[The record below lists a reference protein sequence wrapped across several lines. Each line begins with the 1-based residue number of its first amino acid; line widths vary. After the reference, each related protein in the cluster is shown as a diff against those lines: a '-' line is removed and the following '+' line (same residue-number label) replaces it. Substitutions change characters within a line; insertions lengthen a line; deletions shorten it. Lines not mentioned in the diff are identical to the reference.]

1 MIISVQ
7 WSEWLRRPQVR
18 RFDSS
23 SPIAVEDY
31 LDGKL
36 PTDTTVFVF
45 DDADRPMLQSLE
57 SQWGN
62 GRFSTKKL
70 AEIHN
75 ALVDKERRVNKFKHR
90 QDALIQLSLELIR
103 QGKNAP
109 ITNVRNHVMI
119 TEHEFRSHTEDADTE
134 QDENHRAE
142 AAVAK
147 VESPAEMK
155 KRAAAAAKAE
165 KEAAK
170 VAKVAAAANAKAEK
184 EAAKAAAAAAK
195 VAAKK
200 VKAPKPTGVIGS
212 LIELLTD
219 GSQRTVD
226 ELHAEL
232 LEKFP
237 ERGEGMK
244 TTVRVQLARLGKE
257 GRLLVHAEDRHDDE
271 GKRLVGKNYWG
282 ESVASDTEVQAEAAE

>member
-18 RFDSS
+18 RFDSA

-70 AEIHN
+70 AEIYN

-119 TEHEFRSHTEDADTE
+119 TEHELREESNETQATA
-134 QDENHRAE
+134 AE
-142 AAVAK
+142 AK

-155 KRAAAAAKAE
+155 KRAAAEAKAE

-170 VAKVAAAANAKAEK
+170 VAKAEAAANAKAEK
-184 EAAKAAAAAAK
+184 EAEKEAAKAAKAEER
-195 VAAKK
+195 AAKK

-219 GSQRTVD
+219 GTQRTVD

-257 GRLLVHAEDRHDDE
+257 GRLVVHAEDRHDDE

-282 ESVASDTEVQAEAAE
+282 ESVASDTEAQAAE